1 MLQVKM
7 MRDFT
12 GISIEMENSKLLII
26 KAEKGII
33 GCGFISID
41 AAEKFGEAVAVIS
54 GVSSIEEM
62 LEKPVVKVSEKARE
76 LGIKEGM
83 SGKEALEKMRHSL

>member
-1 MLQVKM
+1 MLEIKM
-7 MRDFT
+7 LRDCT
-12 GISIEMENSKLLII
+12 GVSIEMEKSKLLVI

-33 GCGFISID
+33 GCGYISIEI
-41 AAEKFGEAVAVIS
+41 AEKFEEAIAIIT

-62 LEKPVVKVSEKARE
+62 LEKPVVRVSKKARE

-83 SGKEALEKMRHSL
+83 SGREALEKMR

>member
-1 MLQVKM
+1 MLEIKM
-7 MRDFT
+7 LRDC
-12 GISIEMENSKLLII
+12 IAVSIEMEKSKLLVI

-33 GCGFISID
+33 GCGYISIEI
-41 AAEKFGEAVAVIS
+41 AEKFEEAIAIIT

-62 LEKPVVKVSEKARE
+62 LEKPVVRVSKRARE

-83 SGKEALEKMRHSL
+83 SGREALEKMR